1 MSTLCEF
8 VKTCYFKDNHEMGSE
23 MNIEQLNNF
32 KSENLF
38 SKYLFFVLTAS
49 VKKKTNLKTF
59 SHDLLSFPLR

>member
-49 VKKKTNLKTF
+49 VEK
-59 SHDLLSFPLR
+59 